1 MSGFDKEA
9 ERERL
14 REKYEQ
20 DQEKRAAT
28 QRMSELLLKGATMTN
43 SHCDS
48 CGDPIFRYDG
58 QEFCPTCQAAN
69 ADDAASAE
77 TEPADPPTEDETAAT
92 DADETP
98 TDESPAVTADAVTD
112 TTTRH
117 PSPPAV
123 DTRERRPA
131 PTTERG
137 TDSTADA
144 RMGELAEDDRTSGGG
159 DAAPS
164 RRDGSSLD
172 DARASLSRTLGR
184 FARAAE
190 ETDDPRRAEELLG
203 AAREAAETLSALDD
217 CRF

>member
-43 SHCDS
+43 SHCDA

-58 QEFCPTCQAAN
+58 QEFCPTCQATGEA
-69 ADDAASAE
+69 ADAPEAGDEGAPDADEAE
-77 TEPADPPTEDETAAT
+77 VSTPTEDAPETADG
-92 DADETP
+92 DADP
-98 TDESPAVTADAVTD
+98 T
-112 TTTRH
+112 R

-131 PTTERG
+131 PTAERSDDG
-137 TDSTADA
+137 HLATTAESASGDDA
-144 RMGELAEDDRTSGGG
+144 G
-159 DAAPS
+159 
-164 RRDGSSLD
+164 SLD
-172 DARASLSRTLGR
+172 DARASLSRTLSR
-184 FARAAE
+184 FTRAAE
-190 ETDDPRRAEELLG
+190 ETDDPRRAAELLA

-217 CRF
+217 CRI